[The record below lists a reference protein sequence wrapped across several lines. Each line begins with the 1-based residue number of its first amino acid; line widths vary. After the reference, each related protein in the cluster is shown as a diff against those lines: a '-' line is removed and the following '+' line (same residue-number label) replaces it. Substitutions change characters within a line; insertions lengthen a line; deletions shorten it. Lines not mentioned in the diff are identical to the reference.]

1 MTKHWFDDPTIRG
14 TLMANSPMGRAA
26 RPEEIAGM
34 VVFLCSDFASF
45 ATGQVFVV
53 DGGYTAR

>member
-1 MTKHWFDDPTIRG
+1 
-14 TLMANSPMGRAA
+14 MGRAA
-26 RPEEIAGM
+26 KPQEIAGM
-34 VVFLCSDFASF
+34 VLFLCSDFASF